1 MGEVIDFPV
10 KAHAATTTDI
20 PLEDDPYYRFIRNVL
35 HTADAYGFELPFS
48 IESAAEHVYQQTRE
62 KSQLAKMLAQVDE
75 DL

>member
-10 KAHAATTTDI
+10 KALSATPPDEL
-20 PLEDDPYYRFIRNVL
+20 LEDDPYYRFIRNVL

-62 KSQLAKMLAQVDE
+62 KSQLAKMLAQAEE

>member
-10 KAHAATTTDI
+10 RAQTATTADV
-20 PLEDDPYYRFIRNVL
+20 PFEDDPYFRFIHNVL
-35 HTADAYGFELPFS
+35 HTANAYGFELPFS
-48 IESAAEHVYQQTRE
+48 IDSAAEHVYQQTRE